1 MLFIN
6 CPYQILLCLL
16 QTAEL
21 MWQQCAVQIT
31 NAIQYVVEF
40 AKRISG
46 FMDLCQND
54 QIILLKAGESARQSR
69 PRLQDTAAQSSLCS
83 GHQWFR
89 RLRWWSD
96 PAVLLFVAPQR
107 FSGDTATRCPMN
119 AALASSGGCL
129 HGLLSHAGSMTWRGA
144 QPFRVRRMVR
154 LVSRAKPLLTPPP
167 PLIWLGKCLDL
178 HNKRPAWVWCLEDL
192 RFSASGGR

>member
-6 CPYQILLCLL
+6 CPNEILLCLL

-54 QIILLKAGESARQSR
+54 QIILLKAGQSAQQSR

-83 GHQWFR
+83 GHQ
-89 RLRWWSD
+89 
-96 PAVLLFVAPQR
+96 
-107 FSGDTATRCPMN
+107 
-119 AALASSGGCL
+119 
-129 HGLLSHAGSMTWRGA
+129 
-144 QPFRVRRMVR
+144 
-154 LVSRAKPLLTPPP
+154 
-167 PLIWLGKCLDL
+167 
-178 HNKRPAWVWCLEDL
+178 
-192 RFSASGGR
+192 

>member
-6 CPYQILLCLL
+6 CPYEILLCLL

-54 QIILLKAGESARQSR
+54 QIILLKAGQSARQSR
-69 PRLQDTAAQSSLCS
+69 PRLQDTAAQSSLCT
-83 GHQWFR
+83 GQ
-89 RLRWWSD
+89 
-96 PAVLLFVAPQR
+96 Q
-107 FSGDTATRCPMN
+107 
-119 AALASSGGCL
+119 
-129 HGLLSHAGSMTWRGA
+129 
-144 QPFRVRRMVR
+144 
-154 LVSRAKPLLTPPP
+154 
-167 PLIWLGKCLDL
+167 
-178 HNKRPAWVWCLEDL
+178 
-192 RFSASGGR
+192 